1 MNMKTTLQRLTLSTL
16 LTLTTLPVFAT
27 DARTIVWLSEEE
39 QTLLLS
45 EMRQFLV
52 ASQKILAASLK
63 NDMETVEAT
72 ARNVGIQ
79 QMRSTPDSL
88 RAKLPKGFKALGPK
102 VHRGFEDIAN
112 EAETLGD
119 STVILKRLAQL
130 QKNCIACHAAY
141 RVKAA
146 TTLTEK

>member
-1 MNMKTTLQRLTLSTL
+1 MKIVLQRLALSTL
-16 LTLTTLPVFAT
+16 FTLISLPAFSA
-27 DARTIVWLSEEE
+27 DNRTVVWLNEEE
-39 QTLLLS
+39 QAMLLS

-63 NDMETVEAT
+63 DDMETVEAT

-79 QMRSTPDSL
+79 QMRSTPPSL

-119 STVILKRLAQL
+119 STVILERLAQL

-141 RVKAA
+141 RVKATA
-146 TTLTEK
+146 TLTEK

>member
-1 MNMKTTLQRLTLSTL
+1 MKTVLQRLALSTL
-16 LTLTTLPVFAT
+16 FTLISLPAFSA
-27 DARTIVWLSEEE
+27 DNRTVVWLNEEE
-39 QTLLLS
+39 QAMLLS

-63 NDMETVEAT
+63 DDMETVKAT

-79 QMRSTPDSL
+79 QMRSTPPSL

-119 STVILKRLAQL
+119 STVILERLAQL

-141 RVKAA
+141 RVKATA
-146 TTLTEK
+146 TLTEK